1 MNKYH
6 ALLAFAVS
14 AFASPFAAM
23 AAEPAAMTVD
33 DIGACMRGNVV
44 DRGSLRDFDIAATDR
59 EGKVNSLKVKLF
71 WKPTRDDAEA
81 RMTLQVAEPESY
93 AGTSYLVVSGA
104 EAEQIYMYLPALNR
118 VQSVTGGD
126 MTQTLWG
133 TDFTFA
139 DVKQVQGVLLDGQTT
154 READATVFDRPAYVL
169 NTTTVPEQSG
179 YNHVMTYVDQESCTL
194 LKTELFVDGATPA
207 KVLEADISTLLEVDP
222 YWLMLGYTMT
232 DLNNGTHTDLKLS
245 DVYLLERL
253 PESLFTPE
261 GFYAVQE

>member
-1 MNKYH
+1 MNKQV
-6 ALLAFAVS
+6 LAISISVMASIPFAVH
-14 AFASPFAAM
+14 
-23 AAEPAAMTVD
+23 AAEPATMTVD
-33 DIGACMRGNVV
+33 DISTCMRGNIV
-44 DRGSLRDFDIAATDR
+44 DRGSLRDFDIMATDR
-59 EGKVNSLKVKLF
+59 EGKTNSVKVKLF

-104 EAEQIYMYLPALNR
+104 EEEQIYMYLPALNR
-118 VQSVTGGD
+118 VQAVTGGD

-139 DVKQVQGVLLDGQTT
+139 DVKQVQGVLLDGDTT
-154 READATVFDRPAYVL
+154 RDADGTVFDRPAYVL
-169 NTTTVPEQSG
+169 TTITTLEQSG
-179 YNHVMTYVDQESCTL
+179 YNRVVTYVDQESCTL
-194 LKTELFVDGATPA
+194 MKTELFTDGATPA
-207 KVLEADISTLLEVDP
+207 KVLEADISSLLEVEP

-245 DVYLLERL
+245 DVFLLERL

-261 GFYAVQE
+261 GFNVVQE